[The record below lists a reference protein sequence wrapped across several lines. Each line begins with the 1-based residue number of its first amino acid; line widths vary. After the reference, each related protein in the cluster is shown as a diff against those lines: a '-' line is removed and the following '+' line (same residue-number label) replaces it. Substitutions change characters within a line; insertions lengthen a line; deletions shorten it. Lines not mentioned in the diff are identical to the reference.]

1 MSGSAIYT
9 LQRDKQGMVWDLL
22 LYVPTVG
29 ALFYIG
35 ASLWFSANH
44 TWAYV
49 LFFMACF
56 FLLAGANRILGSRLI
71 MLPSSPER
79 VEVGKDRITL
89 ALHNGQTVDLVKE
102 VRYFSDYAGKSFGLT
117 GLDNEGRKRQF
128 IIHRGQLAS
137 PSEFKDLQSRLAI
150 FR

>member
-1 MSGSAIYT
+1 
-9 LQRDKQGMVWDLL
+9 MVWDLL

-29 ALFYIG
+29 ALCYIG
-35 ASLWFSANH
+35 ASLWFSAH
-44 TWAYV
+44 HGWAYV
-49 LFFMACF
+49 LLFMACF
-56 FLLAGANRILGSRLI
+56 FLLAGANRIFGSRLI

-79 VEVGKDRITL
+79 IEVGKDRVSIG
-89 ALHNGQTVDLVKE
+89 LHGGRTVDLIKE

-117 GLDNEGRKRQF
+117 GLDNEGRRRQF

-137 PSEFKDLQSRLAI
+137 PAEFKDLQSRLSV